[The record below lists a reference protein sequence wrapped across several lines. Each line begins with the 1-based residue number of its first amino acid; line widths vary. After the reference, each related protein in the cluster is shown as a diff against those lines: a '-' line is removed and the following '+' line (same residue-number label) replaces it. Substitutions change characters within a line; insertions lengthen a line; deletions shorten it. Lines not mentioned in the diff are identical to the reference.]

1 MKSPERVA
9 SVKPGSVP
17 EQRAINGILAG
28 PGASSLPSSSDSAA
42 LSSVMRFIHNDNTVL
57 HFRVIRNHQ
66 TGLVS
71 PSTHRDKRRSDAVF
85 DKVTVSIGADF
96 PGAVGANAPIG
107 KGSVG
112 ACTQRKN

>member
-28 PGASSLPSSSDSAA
+28 PGASSLPLISSSSDSAA

-57 HFRVIRNHQ
+57 HLRVIRSHQ

-85 DKVTVSIGADF
+85 DKVTVSVRVTMESLTW
-96 PGAVGANAPIG
+96 PE
-107 KGSVG
+107 KL
-112 ACTQRKN
+112 TM